1 MKALDD
7 LASRLPTTP
16 RQGMLAA
23 ALADNI
29 DSDLGGELLIYARE
43 SYCPVDDVPEEW
55 GGQPYNTRG
64 RWGARCTCT
73 ACNEEFWAGWLK
85 GGGITMTVGED
96 GSTYTGIPDKNADYG
111 ANVVG
116 WPDGD
121 NTYCPL
127 CGSDLKLVHR
137 KYLRCG
143 RTYQLMAGSIE
154 RVGDIAIAMSWIVS
168 RRVDEFGVC
177 DVDIRPFG
185 ATALLPDGRTR
196 SYRHEAVNAYG
207 GMRTLPGWQASKS
220 NDDPYQV
227 KYYSNEAICSRK
239 FGVWMWSDLPDLAGS
254 TAEKTGLAEYI
265 RGGGCWPVVYLH
277 LWRQRPAVENLMKCG
292 LHRVF
297 ISRIAECVSRQASY
311 GLRVRTV
318 DVDDLADFGY
328 RRPRDMM
335 RFTRQEIAECRAWG
349 WTADAA
355 SLWMEGV
362 YFGLWSTGAATEFE
376 RLRKKYG
383 EQNIHRYVGEVTDG
397 YDFESLDKWDAYLDK
412 QYEKH
417 ALPVRAGFELLIDY
431 RKELE
436 ELVDEPG
443 ADELWPR
450 DLRAAHDRLFA
461 AKKLKED
468 ASSIANFEAIA
479 QKWAALE
486 WSDGEI
492 CIRLPRC
499 NNDLVAEGH
508 TLHHCVGGY
517 GKTHLQGKL
526 VLFVRHARRPER
538 SWYTLNIDT
547 SGVRPRRIQ
556 LHGYGNEW
564 AHGEKLQIPQRVL
577 DFCDRWESE
586 ILVPV
591 FASVKAEEAR
601 QQKKKKK
608 GAA

>member
-16 RQGMLAA
+16 RRGMLAA
-23 ALADNI
+23 ALANNI

-43 SYCPVDDVPEEW
+43 SYYPDDDIPEEW

-85 GGGITMTVGED
+85 GGGVTMTVGDD
-96 GSTYTGIPDKNADYG
+96 GNTYTGIPDKDADYG
-111 ANVVG
+111 LNVVG

-127 CGSDLKLVHR
+127 CGSELKLVHR
-137 KYLRCG
+137 KHLRGG
-143 RTYQLMAGSIE
+143 RTYQLMVGSIE
-154 RVGDIAIAMSWIVS
+154 RVGDLAVAMSWIVS
-168 RRVDEFGVC
+168 RRVDEFGFC
-177 DVDIRPFG
+177 AAHIRPFG

-207 GMRTLPGWQASKS
+207 GMRTLPGWKASKS
-220 NDDPYQV
+220 NDDTYQV
-227 KYYSNEAICSRK
+227 KYYSSEAICSRK

-265 RGGGCWPVVYLH
+265 RGGGCWPVVYLN

-297 ISRIAECVSRQASY
+297 IRRIAECVSSQANY
-311 GLRVRTV
+311 GIRVRTV
-318 DVDDLADFGY
+318 NVDDLADFGY
-328 RRPRDMM
+328 RKPRDMM

-349 WTADAA
+349 WTADTAA
-355 SLWMEGV
+355 LWMEGV

-383 EQNIHRYVGEVTDG
+383 DQNISRYVGEVTDG
-397 YDFESLDKWDAYLDK
+397 YGFEPLDKWDAYLDK
-412 QYEKH
+412 QNEKH
-417 ALPVRAGFELLIDY
+417 ALPVRAGFEMLIDY

-436 ELVDEPG
+436 ELVDDPG

-468 ASSIANFEAIA
+468 ASSVANFEAIV

-547 SGVRPRRIQ
+547 TGTRPKRIQ

-577 DFCDRWESE
+577 DFCDRWEHE
-586 ILVPV
+586 ILAPV
-591 FASVKAEEAR
+591 FDAVLAKEAK
-601 QQKKKKK
+601 QQKQKKK

>member
-16 RQGMLAA
+16 RRGMLAA

-43 SYCPVDDVPEEW
+43 SYYPDDDIPEEW

-85 GGGITMTVGED
+85 GGGVTMTVGED
-96 GSTYTGIPDKNADYG
+96 GNPYTGIPDKDADY
-111 ANVVG
+111 AVNVVG

-121 NTYCPL
+121 NTSCPL
-127 CGSDLKLVHR
+127 CGASLTLVHR
-137 KYLRCG
+137 KHLRSG

-177 DVDIRPFG
+177 AAHIRPFG

-207 GMRTLPGWQASKS
+207 GMRALPGWQASKS

-227 KYYSNEAICSRK
+227 KYYSNEAICQRK

-265 RGGGCWPVVYLH
+265 RGGGCWPVVYLN
-277 LWRQRPAVENLMKCG
+277 LWRQRPAVETLMKCG

-297 ISRIAECVSRQASY
+297 ISRIAECVSRQASC
-311 GLRVRTV
+311 GIRVRTV

-328 RRPRDMM
+328 NRPRDMM

-349 WTADAA
+349 WTADTAA
-355 SLWMEGV
+355 LWMEGV

-383 EQNIHRYVGEVTDG
+383 DQNINRYVGEVTDEYG
-397 YDFESLDKWDAYLDK
+397 FEPLDKWDAYLDK
-412 QYEKH
+412 QHEKH
-417 ALPVRAGFELLIDY
+417 ALPVRAGFEMLIDY

-468 ASSIANFEAIA
+468 ASSVANFEAIA

-547 SGVRPRRIQ
+547 TGMRPKRIQ

-564 AHGEKLQIPQRVL
+564 SNGKKLTIPQRVL
-577 DFCDRWESE
+577 DFCNRWESE
-586 ILVPV
+586 ILAKV
-591 FASVKAEEAR
+591 FDGVRAEETK
-601 QQKKKKK
+601 QQKKK